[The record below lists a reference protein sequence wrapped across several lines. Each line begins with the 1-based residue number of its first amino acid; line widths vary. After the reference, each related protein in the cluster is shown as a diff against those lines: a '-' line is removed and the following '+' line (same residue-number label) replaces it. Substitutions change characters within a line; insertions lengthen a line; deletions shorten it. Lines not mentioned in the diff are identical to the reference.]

1 MLEPSFENS
10 TARTSPIPSDA
21 PVKSIVLFKRSNF
34 KVQKSIHTIDLGDA
48 LHEYDPHDHWL

>member
-21 PVKSIVLFKRSNF
+21 PVISIVLFKRSIF
-34 KVQKSIHTIDLGDA
+34 IVEKSIHTIDLDDA